1 MLGTRDIVWSL
12 TRRLNNLNNTVV
24 TTKGYLKMSNET
36 YEDKWGG
43 PIGSD
48 CINLNSSLA
57 EWLGTRM
64 VHLAKYSNSYP
75 HSFRSIE
82 VYNEYLNMHGNALL
96 DYSKDDSS
104 FTTEGAIIAYK
115 AKDAMHWV
123 ANNLETLWD

>member
-1 MLGTRDIVWSL
+1 
-12 TRRLNNLNNTVV
+12 
-24 TTKGYLKMSNET
+24 
-36 YEDKWGG
+36 
-43 PIGSD
+43 
-48 CINLNSSLA
+48 
-57 EWLGTRM
+57 M

-115 AKDAMHWV
+115 AKDAMSWV